1 MNTIKSLMIAAL
13 ALSLATVSIAQ
24 VSGDSI
30 RSLRQQKQSLEL
42 STKINDLKTKLAKLE
57 NTLGT
62 KTREMENSV
71 TNAQQAA
78 DDNAAAAA
86 KLSTDA
92 QDKNLARKAESAADN
107 AKKNAKRAR
116 VAADNLTGLKKEI
129 ETLKSKITEDEAK
142 LALNP
147 VIIPAKQ

>member
-1 MNTIKSLMIAAL
+1 MIAAL

-116 VAADNLTGLKKEI
+116 VAADNLTDLKKEI

>member
-116 VAADNLTGLKKEI
+116 VAADNLTDLKKEI

>member
-1 MNTIKSLMIAAL
+1 MIAAL